1 MSIQSLLFSILQL
14 LLVVVLLI
22 SFIYILHLLLRRI
35 LKTGAEGESVW
46 NWSYSIFFSALLF
59 SSGLLFKETGMA
71 TLSVVKILERGASQ
85 NSLAFEI
92 IKYALYFTGMGI
104 ICLIIIIALTSY
116 LFFIIRKEG
125 ILTSIANNDFSG
137 LIFYGVGIITFTLI
151 SLGYFRQILEYM
163 IPYPSIPGFN

>member
-22 SFIYILHLLLRRI
+22 SMIYVLHLLLRRI
-35 LKTGAEGESVW
+35 LKTGEDGKNVW
-46 NWSYSIFFSALLF
+46 NWSYAIFFSALFF

-71 TLSVVKILERGASQ
+71 TLSVVKILERDPSQ
-85 NSLAFEI
+85 SSLPLDTF
-92 IKYALYFTGMGI
+92 KYALYFTGMGI
-104 ICLIIIIALTSY
+104 MCLLIIVALTSY

-125 ILTSIANNDFSG
+125 ILTSIANNDLSG
-137 LIFYGVGIITFTLI
+137 MFFYGVGIITFTLI